1 MWPIVAGTDGRG
13 HVMTRKT
20 TRSHGEGSIYR
31 SDFKLR
37 SSDATVERWIGSIDL
52 GVGADGKRRRKKITG
67 PTRKAVADKLREL
80 QRQQDAGVD
89 VHKKSMT
96 VADLA
101 NEWLT
106 HLEQTE
112 GTKEEGTIL
121 RLRPRVEKHIIP
133 TDRIGGRQLD
143 QLTVAQVEA
152 WLRREAESGGKG
164 GKPQARATCR
174 DYKQML
180 GEMLEWAVARRYVNW
195 NPARIAKLP
204 KDRSATNPN
213 APAVYKRSKDK
224 ASFTREQYAA
234 LMAVLTDTSK
244 GAFETPT
251 PSAYFIAALSTGTRP
266 GETDALSWLQVDFT
280 TKSITVDRAIK
291 RADGGRPLGI
301 GPTKTGNRRDV
312 EMTELL
318 ATALRRHR
326 KQQAERRLVVGPLW
340 TADPRWA
347 DLVFTSAVGT
357 PIDPSHAR
365 RDFKKVC
372 AKAGVPTLSLYEMRH
387 TVASL
392 MVDADVPLREVA
404 DLLGHKD
411 LEMVVKRYRHRT
423 DGVVKS
429 HVAVLG
435 SLILQ

>member
-1 MWPIVAGTDGRG
+1 MPRNPTA
-13 HVMTRKT
+13 
-20 TRSHGEGSIYR
+20 RSHGEGSIYR
-31 SDFKLR
+31 SDYTR
-37 SSDATVERWIGSIDL
+37 ASGVTVERWIASVDL

-67 PTRKAVADKLREL
+67 PTRKAVADKLRGL
-80 QRQQDAGVD
+80 RRQQDVGID
-89 VHKKSMT
+89 VRKKSMT

-106 HLEQTE
+106 HLEQNE

-121 RLRPRVEKHIIP
+121 RLRPRVKKHIIP

-143 QLTVAQVEA
+143 QLTVAQIEA
-152 WLRREAESGGKG
+152 WLRREAESGGHKG
-164 GKPQARATCR
+164 RPQARVTCR

-180 GEMLEWAVARRYVNW
+180 GEMLEWAVARRYINW

-204 KDRSATNPN
+204 KDRSTTNPD
-213 APAVYKRSKDK
+213 APAVYKQSKAK
-224 ASFTREQYAA
+224 ESFTGEQYAA
-234 LMAVLTDTSK
+234 LMAVLTATGED
-244 GAFETPT
+244 AFTTPT
-251 PSAYFIAALSTGTRP
+251 PSAYFIASLSTGARP
-266 GETDALSWLQVDFT
+266 GEVDALRWPQVDFGNR
-280 TKSITVDRAIK
+280 SITVDHAMK

-312 EMTELL
+312 EMTDVLL
-318 ATALRRHR
+318 AALRRHR
-326 KQQAERRLVVGPLW
+326 KQQAARRLAAGPAW
-340 TADPRWA
+340 TSDPRWD
-347 DLVFTSAVGT
+347 DLVFTSEVGT

-372 AKAGVPTLSLYEMRH
+372 AKAGVPALSLYEMRH

-435 SLILQ
+435 ALTAQ

>member
-1 MWPIVAGTDGRG
+1 MP
-13 HVMTRKT
+13 RKPT
-20 TRSHGEGSIYR
+20 IRSNGEGSIYR
-31 SDFKLR
+31 SDYTLPK
-37 SSDATVERWIGSIDL
+37 SGETVERWIAQVE
-52 GVGADGKRRRKKITG
+52 VGRGATGQRLRKKITG
-67 PTRKAVADKLREL
+67 PTRKSVADKLREL

-89 VHKKSMT
+89 LHKKAMT

-106 HLEQTE
+106 HLDQNE

-121 RLRPRVEKHIIP
+121 RLRPRVTKHILP
-133 TDRIGGRQLD
+133 PNRIGGRQLD

-152 WLRREAESGGKG
+152 WLRREAESGGQN
-164 GKPQARATCR
+164 GKPQARITCR

-180 GEMLEWAVARRYVNW
+180 GEMLEWAVARRYINW
-195 NPARIAKLP
+195 NPARLAKLP
-204 KDRSATNPN
+204 KERAATNPS
-213 APAVYKRSKDK
+213 APSVYKTSKAK
-224 ASFTREQYAA
+224 ASFTRAQYTD
-234 LMAVLTDTSK
+234 LMAVLTSTGEDAFRTS
-244 GAFETPT
+244 T
-251 PSAYFIAALSTGTRP
+251 PSTYFVALLSTGARP
-266 GETDALSWLQVDFT
+266 GEIDALRWDQIDFESR
-280 TKSITVDRAIK
+280 SITIDHAIK
-291 RADGGRPLGI
+291 RADGGRPIGI

-312 EMTELL
+312 EMTDMLF
-318 ATALRRHR
+318 AALRRHR
-326 KQQAERRLVVGPLW
+326 KHQAERRLVAGPIW
-340 TADPRWA
+340 TVDPRWA
-347 DLVFTSAVGT
+347 DLVFTSEVGA
-357 PIDPSHAR
+357 PVDPSHAR

-372 AKAGVPTLSLYEMRH
+372 AHAGVPGLSLYEMRH

-435 SLILQ
+435 ALMAP

>member
-1 MWPIVAGTDGRG
+1 MP
-13 HVMTRKT
+13 RKPT
-20 TRSHGEGSIYR
+20 IRSNGEGSIYR
-31 SDFKLR
+31 SDYTLSK
-37 SSDATVERWIGSIDL
+37 SGETVERWIAQVE
-52 GVGADGKRRRKKITG
+52 VGRGANGQRLRKKITG
-67 PTRKAVADKLREL
+67 PTRKSVADKLREL

-89 VHKKSMT
+89 LHKKSMT

-101 NEWLT
+101 NEWLK
-106 HLEQTE
+106 HLEQNE

-121 RLRPRVEKHIIP
+121 RLRPRVTKHIISAH
-133 TDRIGGRQLD
+133 RIGGHQLD

-152 WLRREAESGGKG
+152 WLRREAESGGQN
-164 GKPQARATCR
+164 GKPQARITCR

-180 GEMLEWAVARRYVNW
+180 GEILEWAIARRYINW

-204 KDRSATNPN
+204 KDRSATNPD
-213 APAVYKRSKDK
+213 APSVYKKSKAK
-224 ASFTREQYAA
+224 VSFTRQQYTA
-234 LMAVLTDTSK
+234 LMAVLTSTGED
-244 GAFETPT
+244 AFKTPT
-251 PSAYFIAALSTGTRP
+251 PSTYFIALLSTGARP
-266 GETDALSWLQVDFT
+266 GEIDALRWGRVDFENR
-280 TKSITVDRAIK
+280 SITIDHAIK
-291 RADGGRPLGI
+291 RADGGRPIGI

-312 EMTELL
+312 EMTDVLVV
-318 ATALRRHR
+318 ALRRHR
-326 KQQAERRLVVGPLW
+326 KQQAERRLVAGPYW

-347 DLVFTSAVGT
+347 DLVFTSEVGT
-357 PIDPSHAR
+357 PVDPSHAR
-365 RDFKKVC
+365 RHFKRTC
-372 AKAGVPTLSLYEMRH
+372 AQAEVPGLSLYEMRH

-435 SLILQ
+435 SLTAP

>member
-1 MWPIVAGTDGRG
+1 
-13 HVMTRKT
+13 MTRKPT

-31 SDFKLR
+31 SDYAR
-37 SSDATVERWIGSIDL
+37 VGGVAVERWIASVDL
-52 GVGADGKRRRKKITG
+52 GIGADGKRRRKKITA

-80 QRQQDAGVD
+80 QREQHAGVD
-89 VHKKSMT
+89 VRKKSMT

-101 NEWLT
+101 NEWLA

-121 RLRPRVEKHIIP
+121 RLRPRVKQHIIP

-164 GKPQARATCR
+164 GKPQARVTCR

-180 GEMLEWAVARRYVNW
+180 GEMLEWAIARRYVNW

-204 KDRSATNPN
+204 KDRSATNPD
-213 APAVYKRSKDK
+213 APAVYKKSKDK
-224 ASFTREQYAA
+224 ESFTREQYAA
-234 LMAVLTDTSK
+234 LMAALTDTSEN
-244 GAFETPT
+244 AFKTAT
-251 PSAYFIAALSTGTRP
+251 PSAYFVAALSTGTRP
-266 GETDALSWLQVDFT
+266 GETDALSWPQVDFKN
-280 TKSITVDRAIK
+280 KSIAVDRAIK

-312 EMTELL
+312 EMTDVL
-318 ATALRRHR
+318 AAALRRHR
-326 KQQAERRLVVGPLW
+326 KQQAARRLAVGPLW
-340 TADPRWA
+340 TTDPRWD
-347 DLVFTSAVGT
+347 DLVFTSEVGT

-372 AKAGVPTLSLYEMRH
+372 AKAGVPVLSLYEMRH

-435 SLILQ
+435 SLTER

>member
-1 MWPIVAGTDGRG
+1 
-13 HVMTRKT
+13 MTRKPT
-20 TRSHGEGSIYR
+20 ARSHGEGSIYR
-31 SDFKLR
+31 SDYTR
-37 SSDATVERWIGSIDL
+37 PGSGVVVERWVASVDL
-52 GVGADGKRRRKKITG
+52 GIGADGKRRRKKLTG
-67 PTRKAVADKLREL
+67 PTRKAVAAKLRDL
-80 QRQQDAGVD
+80 RRQQDAGVD
-89 VHKKSMT
+89 VQKKSMT

-101 NEWLT
+101 NEWLM
-106 HLEQTE
+106 HLEQNE

-121 RLRPRVEKHIIP
+121 RLRPRVERHIIP

-143 QLTVAQVEA
+143 QLTVAQVES
-152 WLRREAESGGKG
+152 WLRREAQSGGQKG
-164 GKPQARATCR
+164 RPQARVTCR

-180 GEMLEWAVARRYVNW
+180 GEMLEWAIARRYANW

-204 KDRSATNPN
+204 KDRSTTNPD
-213 APAVYKRSKDK
+213 APSVYKQSREKE
-224 ASFTREQYAA
+224 SFTAEQYAA
-234 LMAVLTDTSK
+234 LMALLTATGED
-244 GAFETPT
+244 AFKTAT
-251 PSAYFIAALSTGTRP
+251 PSAYFVAALNTGARP
-266 GETDALSWLQVDFT
+266 GEVDALRWTQVDFRNRT
-280 TKSITVDRAIK
+280 ITVDHAIK
-291 RADGGRPLGI
+291 RADGGRPLSI

-312 EMTELL
+312 EMTDALV
-318 ATALRRHR
+318 AVLRRHR
-326 KQQAERRLVVGPLW
+326 KQQAAGRLEVGSLW
-340 TADPRWA
+340 TVDPRWD
-347 DLVFTSAVGT
+347 DLVFTSEVGT

-372 AKAGVPTLSLYEMRH
+372 VKAGVPALSLYEMRH

-435 SLILQ
+435 SLTAQ

>member
-1 MWPIVAGTDGRG
+1 MSTKPTI
-13 HVMTRKT
+13 
-20 TRSHGEGSIYR
+20 RSHGEGSIYR
-31 SDFKLR
+31 SDYTR
-37 SSDATVERWIGSIDL
+37 PGSGVTVERWIGSVDL
-52 GVGADGKRRRKKITG
+52 GFGANGKRQRKKITG

-80 QRQQDAGVD
+80 QRQQDAGVN
-89 VHKKSMT
+89 VRKKSMT

-106 HLEQTE
+106 HLEQNE

-121 RLRPRVEKHIIP
+121 RLRPRVKKHIIP
-133 TDRIGGRQLD
+133 ADRIGARQLD

-152 WLRREAESGGKG
+152 WLRREAGSGGHN

-180 GEMLEWAVARRYVNW
+180 GEMLEWAVARRYINW

-204 KDRSATNPN
+204 KDRSATNPD
-213 APAVYKRSKDK
+213 APAVYKKSKAK
-224 ASFTREQYAA
+224 ESFTREQYAA
-234 LMAVLTDTSK
+234 LITVLTATGND
-244 GAFETPT
+244 AFRTPT
-251 PSAYFIAALSTGTRP
+251 PTAYFIASLSTGARP
-266 GETDALSWLQVDFT
+266 GELDALRWPQVDFGNCW
-280 TKSITVDRAIK
+280 ITVDHAIK

-301 GPTKTGNRRDV
+301 GLTKTGNRRDV
-312 EMTELL
+312 AMTDVLV
-318 ATALRRHR
+318 AALRRHR
-326 KQQAERRLVVGPLW
+326 KQQAARRLAAGPLW
-340 TADPRWA
+340 TADEKWD
-347 DLVFTSAVGT
+347 DLVFTSEVGT

-365 RDFKKVC
+365 RDFKKIC
-372 AKAGVPTLSLYEMRH
+372 AQAGVPSLSLYEIRH

-429 HVAVLG
+429 HVGILG
-435 SLILQ
+435 FVTAP

>member
-1 MWPIVAGTDGRG
+1 MEGPAVP
-13 HVMTRKT
+13 RKSP

-37 SSDATVERWIGSIDL
+37 SSDATVERWIASVDL

-67 PTRKAVADKLREL
+67 PTRKAVAEKLREL

-89 VHKKSMT
+89 VRKKSMT

-106 HLEQTE
+106 HLDQNE

-121 RLRPRVEKHIIP
+121 RLRPRVLKHIAP
-133 TDRIGGRQLD
+133 PARIGGRQLD

-152 WLRREAESGGKG
+152 WLRREAESGGHNG
-164 GKPQARATCR
+164 RAQARATCR

-180 GEMLEWAVARRYVNW
+180 GEMLEWAVARRYINW

-204 KDRSATNPN
+204 KDRSATNPD
-213 APAVYKRSKDK
+213 APSVYKKSKEK
-224 ASFTREQYAA
+224 ESFTREQYAA
-234 LMAVLTDTSK
+234 LMAVLTATNDD
-244 GAFETPT
+244 AINVPTPT
-251 PSAYFIAALSTGTRP
+251 AYFVASLSTGARP
-266 GETDALSWLQVDFT
+266 GEMGALNWGQVDFT
-280 TKSITVDRAIK
+280 NRTITVDHAIK
-291 RADGGRPLGI
+291 RGDGGRPLGI

-312 EMTELL
+312 EMTDVLV
-318 ATALRRHR
+318 AALRRHR
-326 KQQAERRLVVGPLW
+326 KQQAARRLAAGALW
-340 TADPRWA
+340 TVDPRWA
-347 DLVFTSAVGT
+347 SLVFTSEVGT

-372 AKAGVPTLSLYEMRH
+372 THAGVPALSLYEMRH

-435 SLILQ
+435 SLTAHAR